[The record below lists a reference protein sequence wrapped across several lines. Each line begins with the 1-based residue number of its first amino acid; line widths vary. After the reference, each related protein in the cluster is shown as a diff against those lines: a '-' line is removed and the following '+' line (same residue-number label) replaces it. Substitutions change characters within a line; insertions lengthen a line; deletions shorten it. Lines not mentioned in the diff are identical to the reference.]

1 LDHASSRGDSN
12 PAASTVPLTSVVAV
26 DDHRAFSEALGMAI
40 DLQPDL
46 RLAGVATTAEDGLG
60 LVATE
65 QPDVVLVDVMLPDAD
80 GIEVARRV
88 HEVSPATQVVVLTA
102 RADIAVMAR
111 AASAGAAGFISK
123 TRPVAE
129 ILATIRA
136 AVEGEVS
143 LDRSTLTALLARL
156 EGGDAGWGTVQAQLT
171 PRELEV
177 LSLLGDGLSVH
188 AMASRLQVSVHTC
201 RGSVKSIL
209 GKLGAHSQLEAVVK
223 ASRQGLLPSLR

>member
-1 LDHASSRGDSN
+1 MRR
-12 PAASTVPLTSVVAV
+12 AATTMPLTSVVTV
-26 DDHRAFSEALGMAI
+26 DDHRAFSEALGMAV
-40 DLQPDL
+40 DLQQDL
-46 RLAGVATTAEDGLG
+46 RLAGVATTGEEGLD
-60 LVATE
+60 LIAIE
-65 QPDVVLVDVMLPDAD
+65 QPDVAIIDVMLPDAD
-80 GIEVARRV
+80 GIDVARRV
-88 HEVSPATQVVVLTA
+88 HDVSPATRVVILTA

-111 AASAGAAGFISK
+111 AAAVGAAGFISK

-156 EGGDAGWGTVQAQLT
+156 EGDGAGRGPPQAQLT

-188 AMASRLQVSVHTC
+188 KMASRLQISVHTC

-223 ASRQGLLPSLR
+223 ASRQGLLPNLR